1 MEFDKGLVG
10 GSTPLLVLTL
20 LEREDMY
27 GYQII
32 KELERRSENA
42 FQFKEGTLYPVLHRL
57 ENQGSVKSYRKAAE
71 NGKERKYYAITPEGR
86 RQLAAEKAQWEAFAL
101 SVALGIVFGVYPAI
115 KAANLQPVEALRA
128 E

>member
-86 RQLAAEKAQWEAFAL
+86 RQLAAEKAQWEAFTL
-101 SVALGIVFGVYPAI
+101 SVGRVVGGPAYGF
-115 KAANLQPVEALRA
+115 APA
-128 E
+128 

>member
-42 FQFKEGTLYPVLHRL
+42 FQFKEGTLYPVLKKL
-57 ENQGSVKSYRKAAE
+57 EHGGLVTAYEADA
-71 NGKERKYYAITPEGR
+71 NGRTRKYYHITPSGLKH
-86 RQLAAEKAQWEAFAL
+86 LAEEKEAWARYAHGVN
-101 SVALGIVFGVYPAI
+101 SVLGIVTG
-115 KAANLQPVEALRA
+115 
-128 E
+128 

>member
-1 MEFDKGLVG
+1 MSRDSGPNVFQRGVMALI
-10 GSTPLLVLTL
+10 LLSL
-20 LEREDMY
+20 LRREDMY

-71 NGKERKYYAITPEGR
+71 NGKERKYYSITPQGR
-86 RQLAAEKAQWEAFAL
+86 RQLAAEKAQWEAVTL
-101 SVALGIVFGVYPAI
+101 SVGRVGGGPAYGF
-115 KAANLQPVEALRA
+115 APA
-128 E
+128 